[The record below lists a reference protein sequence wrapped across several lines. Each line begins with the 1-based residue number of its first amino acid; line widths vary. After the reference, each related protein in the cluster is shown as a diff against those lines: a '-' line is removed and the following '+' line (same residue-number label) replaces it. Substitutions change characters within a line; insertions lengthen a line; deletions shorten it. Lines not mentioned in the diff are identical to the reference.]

1 MKPSKRSDRSHSLLL
16 VLGHDL
22 AAVTGG
28 HQLANGQDCGEKH
41 EESATQPE
49 PRTEPKTETRTKKR
63 TEVSAQ
69 TTVEP
74 EPRFVRC
81 GTVVPPGYLL
91 QTF

>member
-1 MKPSKRSDRSHSLLL
+1 MKPSKRSDRSDSLVL

-41 EESATQPE
+41 EEPATTPE
-49 PRTEPKTETRTKKR
+49 QKTETKTETKKR

-69 TTVEP
+69 TTGEP
-74 EPRFVRC
+74 ERRFVRC

>member
-1 MKPSKRSDRSHSLLL
+1 MKSSKRSDRSESLYL

-28 HQLANGQDCGEKH
+28 HQLANGQDCGETH
-41 EESATQPE
+41 EESATE
-49 PRTEPKTETRTKKR
+49 TKTETKVETKPKKR
-63 TEVSAQ
+63 VEASVPAV
-69 TTVEP
+69 VEP

>member
-1 MKPSKRSDRSHSLLL
+1 MKPSKRSDRSDSLVLVL

-41 EESATQPE
+41 EEPATTPE
-49 PRTEPKTETRTKKR
+49 QKTETKKR
-63 TEVSAQ
+63 TEASAQ

-74 EPRFVRC
+74 ERRFVRC
-81 GTVVPPGYLL
+81 GTVVPPGYLQ

>member
-1 MKPSKRSDRSHSLLL
+1 MKPSKRSDRSDSLVLVL

-41 EESATQPE
+41 EEPATTPE
-49 PRTEPKTETRTKKR
+49 QKTETKKR

-74 EPRFVRC
+74 ERRFVRC

>member
-1 MKPSKRSDRSHSLLL
+1 MKPSNRSDRSDSLVL

-41 EESATQPE
+41 DESATAPE
-49 PRTEPKTETRTKKR
+49 PTTETKKR

-74 EPRFVRC
+74 ERRFVRC

>member
-1 MKPSKRSDRSHSLLL
+1 MKSSKRSDRSESLYL

-41 EESATQPE
+41 EEPATTPE
-49 PRTEPKTETRTKKR
+49 TPVETTTETRTTKR

-69 TTVEP
+69 AVVEP
-74 EPRFVRC
+74 RPRFVRC
-81 GTVVPPGYLL
+81 GAVVPSGYLL
-91 QTF
+91 TH